1 MSDVLRNKMEA
12 FGQSIQKKAPAETE
26 AEAEHRTANER
37 ALHQLKM
44 AAYGIQTFSPEVEG
58 HKFGVPELPIARDM
72 NHKTRYDPLITQ
84 CTKLLM
90 RDGKLAKAQRVSKNP
105 ENERR
110 NRVTD
115 SDSQ

>member
-1 MSDVLRNKMEA
+1 MEA
-12 FGQSIQKKAPAETE
+12 FGQSIQKDVPAETE
-26 AEAEHRTANER
+26 AESEHRTANEI

-44 AAYGIQTFSPEVEG
+44 AAYGIQIFSPDVLG

-90 RDGKLAKAQRVSKNP
+90 RNGKLAKAQRVSKNP
-105 ENERR
+105 EIERR
-110 NRVTD
+110 EPGY
-115 SDSQ
+115 